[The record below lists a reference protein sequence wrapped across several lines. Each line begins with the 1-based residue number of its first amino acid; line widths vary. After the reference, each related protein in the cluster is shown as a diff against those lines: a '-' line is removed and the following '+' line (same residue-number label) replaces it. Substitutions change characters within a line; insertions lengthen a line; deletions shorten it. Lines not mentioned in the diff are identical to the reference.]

1 MVNVLR
7 TGTLRLLKKGLEP
20 GDNQKESFF
29 RIKPKISQQEKT
41 FIEETVM
48 NKNHIFILA
57 IALTL
62 CLIAMAGCT
71 SAPATPAQPPA
82 KPAHNYPT
90 VSFNDTPVK
99 HVQVNGVSLGY
110 REFGAGEP
118 VLMIA
123 GFGETIDSWNQT
135 FIGILATKYH
145 VYTYDNRGMGYS
157 SDSNGTHTV
166 ALYADDAAA
175 IMPALGYDNMHVYG
189 VSMGSSI
196 AQQLVIDHPERV
208 RKLVLDSVSYSVRIP
223 ETKTLLGILE
233 SVAAPNSTYPEGIR
247 HEAEADLAWNGSWD
261 KLSGI
266 QKDVMMV
273 EGTADVITPDAVAA
287 QMTTQINGSWLVRFK
302 GLPHIGSQ
310 DAPVEYGLNALD
322 FLGMNESAPYAAP

>member
-1 MVNVLR
+1 MTNKKNHFSCLN
-7 TGTLRLLKKGLEP
+7 LKFNHRKNKKP
-20 GDNQKESFF
+20 VKED
-29 RIKPKISQQEKT
+29 P
-41 FIEETVM
+41 VM

-57 IALTL
+57 IALTI
-62 CLIAMAGCT
+62 CFIAMAGCT
-71 SAPATPAQPPA
+71 SAPSSPAQPQV

-90 VSFNDTPVK
+90 VSFNETPVK

-157 SDSNGTHTV
+157 SDNNVTHTV

-175 IMPALGYDNMHVYG
+175 IMPALGYDSMHVYG

-208 RKLVLDSVSYSVRIP
+208 RKLVLDSVSYSVHIP
-223 ETKTLLGILE
+223 ETKTLLGILQ
-233 SVAAPNSTYPEGIR
+233 SVAAPNSTYPEGVK

-273 EGTADVITPDAVAA
+273 EGTADVITPDAVAK
-287 QMTTQINGSWLVRFK
+287 QMITQINGSWLVEFK

-310 DAPVEYGLNALD
+310 KAPVEYGLNALD
-322 FLGMNESAPYAAP
+322 FLGMNESAPYASP